1 MKRFLSLLAHA
12 VAALGR
18 RRAKSFSLAGGLA
31 LAVALVASVLFLTD
45 ALHADADRA
54 KDAAPDLV
62 VERIVAGRIATMRA
76 SDIEAIRNPAIL
88 SVKSVTPRAWG
99 YLFVPALQG
108 NVTVVGVPAMD
119 EEPLDHRTIDEGRDL
134 RPGAHEMVMGKTL
147 ARALGVIVGDD
158 LQLPSLGLAAPP
170 LKLVGTFRANVDLF
184 TADVV
189 ACDEADARALLALPA
204 DEATDVAITITNP
217 AEARVVASTIAD
229 RLPAV
234 RIVQK
239 ELLGRVYALAYGRRS
254 GIVLAA
260 TIPALLALLLLA
272 WDRASGLGPEEKKEI
287 AILKAVGFGTNDV
300 LLSKML
306 ESLVVASLG
315 TAVGLALAYAWVFV
329 FGAVGL
335 RPAIAGWSVIYPEQA
350 LTPMV
355 DAAQLF
361 ALAFAVVGPF
371 VALSVVPAWRAATL
385 DPMEAMRE

>member
-1 MKRFLSLLAHA
+1 MKRFLSILAHA

-18 RRAKSFSLAGGLA
+18 RRAKSFALASGLA

-54 KDAAPDLV
+54 KNAAPDLV
-62 VERIVAGRIATMRA
+62 VERIVAGRIATMRTE
-76 SDIEAIRNPAIL
+76 DIEAIRNPAIL
-88 SVKSVTPRAWG
+88 SVKSIVPRAWG

-108 NVTVVGVPAMD
+108 NVTVVGVPASEAPID
-119 EEPLDHRTIDEGRDL
+119 QRTIEEGRDL
-134 RPGAHEMVMGKTL
+134 HPGAHEMVMGRTL
-147 ARALGVIVGDD
+147 AHALGVVVGDD

-170 LKLVGTFRANVDLF
+170 LKLVGTFTTDVDLF

-189 ACDEADARALLALPA
+189 ACDEADARALLGLPA
-204 DEATDVAITITNP
+204 NEATDVAITIANP

-239 ELLGRVYALAYGRRS
+239 DLLGRVYALAYGRRS
-254 GIVLAA
+254 GILLAA

-315 TAVGLALAYAWVFV
+315 TAVGLALAYAWVFA
-329 FGAVGL
+329 FGAIGL
-335 RPAIAGWSVIYPEQA
+335 RPAIAGWSAIYPEQA

-385 DPMEAMRE
+385 DPMEAMRD